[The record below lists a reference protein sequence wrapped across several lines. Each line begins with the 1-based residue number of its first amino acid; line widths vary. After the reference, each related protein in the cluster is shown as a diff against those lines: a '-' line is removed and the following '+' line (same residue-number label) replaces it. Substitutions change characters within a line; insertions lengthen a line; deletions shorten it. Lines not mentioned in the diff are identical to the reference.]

1 MNDHE
6 HYEELAALAAGG
18 FLSDQELTELG
29 EHTQGCGQCLKAQAE
44 FTELFRSGMPLAAGE
59 FREAQGRL
67 TTDTDPEIR
76 DRFLKRARL
85 EGISLAPSFGL
96 SIPPKRSIFASV
108 VGIAAPIAALLL
120 LAIYG
125 GYAYLGRSHTDSGQS
140 QQKIEQLQSQN
151 ASLNTTVSQLN
162 QSILGQQH
170 EIQNLRAQLE
180 AANKNGVSSSVSKTV
195 QLPDELV
202 NSEKQLTDARNEIDR
217 IKQLRANDE
226 ASLVAQQVRIA
237 ELANQLRVASATLD
251 LERQLTAA
259 GKDIRE
265 LLTARQLHVI
275 DVRDTDTD
283 GKPSKAFGR
292 IFVTEGKTL
301 TFYAFDLNQEK
312 PIDPKHRFEV
322 WGTQQAKGSPAH
334 NLGFLYVDDAAQR
347 RWTLKVNDPQLVKE
361 VESVFVT
368 VEPAGGNHAPSGQTM
383 LYAYLGQ
390 PNHP

>member
-44 FTELFRSGMPLAAGE
+44 FTELFRSGMPLTANE
-59 FREAQGRL
+59 FREAQDRL
-67 TTDTDPEIR
+67 TTETDAGMR
-76 DRFLKRARL
+76 DRFLKRARF
-85 EGISLAPSFGL
+85 EGITVAPSVGL
-96 SIPPKRSIFASV
+96 SIPPKRNVFASV
-108 VGIAAPIAALLL
+108 LGIAVPIAALLL

-125 GYAYLGRSHTDSGQS
+125 GYAYLGRTHTDSGQF
-140 QQKIEQLQSQN
+140 QEQIEQLQSKN
-151 ASLNTTVSQLN
+151 SSLNTTVSQLN
-162 QSILGQQH
+162 QSILWQQR

-195 QLPDELV
+195 QLPEELV
-202 NSEKQLTDARNEIDR
+202 NSEKQLTDARNEIER

-237 ELANQLRVASATLD
+237 ELADQLRIASATLD

-275 DVRDTDTD
+275 DVRDTDAD

-312 PIDPKHRFEV
+312 PIDPKYRFEV

-347 RWTLKVNDPQLVKE
+347 RWTLKVNDPELVKE